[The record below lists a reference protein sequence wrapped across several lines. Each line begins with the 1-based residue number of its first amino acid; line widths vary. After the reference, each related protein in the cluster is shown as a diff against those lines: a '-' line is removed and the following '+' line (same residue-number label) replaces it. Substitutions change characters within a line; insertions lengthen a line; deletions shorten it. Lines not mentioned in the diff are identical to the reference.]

1 MTIKRVLKGNGGRHI
16 LRLAALWA
24 CLGLAA
30 QAQAQTAEEQP
41 YKRSSLYTVL
51 GTHRSQPYGA
61 QIDSVFIQL
70 PMPDKY
76 EDNNLPARY
85 IVCSAQ
91 EPHLTMEHMRRFI
104 YTSDAAKKTVAKW
117 FDRNPETGTFDL
129 DLVTRRGNYNASE
142 ADVREALL
150 TKRGL
155 TVIADAGEDLIEN
168 SFLLINDIIYVDK
181 EKNAAIASSIFS
193 GLALVAAGIS
203 VLSAVERATEE
214 TKPVNTATDKP
225 ADTVA
230 KEPADT
236 VDAVDVAAL
245 VAGTAALG
253 AVISDAI
260 AGFTV
265 KVTSYLYRLRW
276 NDSTAAVFYNDLWC
290 DTTYAPE
297 EIARR
302 KALFDSI
309 SGENGLFAFD
319 YIGSYKVKSDKT
331 VLRGLH
337 DNNDVIRKVCARA
350 LDKNIAALQRKYEV
364 FKVKTPVTAIDG
376 PFIRAQIG
384 MKEGIKPNTKFEVLE
399 RRMDEEGRVSYQRT
413 AVVKPVKGLI
423 WDNRFMAAEEGAVDA
438 KLNATTFRRKGAGL
452 VAEGM
457 LLRQLK

>member
-1 MTIKRVLKGNGGRHI
+1 MRAAMNI
-16 LRLAALWA
+16 LRLTVLWV
-24 CLGLAA
+24 CLGFAA
-30 QAQAQTAEEQP
+30 QVQAQTQPQP

-51 GTHRSQPYGA
+51 GTHHSQPYGA

-91 EPHLTMEHMRRFI
+91 EPRLTAEHMWRFI

-150 TKRGL
+150 SKRGL
-155 TVIADAGEDLIEN
+155 SVIADAGEDLIEN

-181 EKNAAIASSIFS
+181 EKSAAIASSIFS
-193 GLALVAAGIS
+193 GLAIVAAAIS
-203 VLSAVERATEE
+203 VEATVEQ
-214 TKPVNTATDKP
+214 
-225 ADTVA
+225 
-230 KEPADT
+230 
-236 VDAVDVAAL
+236 DAVKEDKVDVGDVAAL
-245 VAGTAALG
+245 AAGTAAIG
-253 AVISDAI
+253 AIISDAI

-276 NDSTAAVFYNDLWC
+276 NDSIAAVFYNDLWC

-302 KALFDSI
+302 KALFDKMD
-309 SGENGLFAFD
+309 GKNGLFTFD

-384 MKEGIKPNTKFEVLE
+384 MKEGIRPNSKFEVLE
-399 RRMDEEGRVSYQRT
+399 RRMDDEGRVSYQRT

-423 WDNRFMAAEEGAVDA
+423 WDNRFMATEEDAAHA
-438 KLNATTFRRKGAGL
+438 KLNATTFRKKGAGL

>member
-1 MTIKRVLKGNGGRHI
+1 MTIKHALKGNGFRNI
-16 LRLAALWA
+16 LRLTALWA

-30 QAQAQTAEEQP
+30 QVRAQTAAEHP

-76 EDNNLPARY
+76 EDNNLSARY
-85 IVCSAQ
+85 IVCSEE
-91 EPHLTMEHMRRFI
+91 EPHLTMEHMQRFI
-104 YTSDAAKKTVAKW
+104 YTSNAAKKTVAKW

-129 DLVTRRGNYNASE
+129 GLVTRRGNYNASE

-155 TVIADAGEDLIEN
+155 SVIADAGEDLIEN

-181 EKNAAIASSIFS
+181 EKGAAIASSIFS
-193 GLALVAAGIS
+193 GLALVAAAIS
-203 VLSAVERATEE
+203 VAATEE
-214 TKPVNTATDKP
+214 R
-225 ADTVA
+225 DTV
-230 KEPADT
+230 KEDK
-236 VDAVDVAAL
+236 VDVGEVAAL
-245 VAGTAALG
+245 AAGTAALG

-276 NDSTAAVFYNDLWC
+276 NDSIAAVFYNDLWC
-290 DTTYAPE
+290 DSTYAPE

-302 KALFDSI
+302 KALFDKI

-319 YIGSYKVKSDKT
+319 YIGSYKVRSDKT
-331 VLRGLH
+331 VLRGLN

-376 PFIRAQIG
+376 SFIRAQIG

-423 WDNRFMAAEEGAVDA
+423 WDNRFMATEEGAADA
-438 KLNATTFRRKGAGL
+438 NLNATTFRRKGAGL

>member
-1 MTIKRVLKGNGGRHI
+1 MGRFKIIFCLTVL
-16 LRLAALWA
+16 WT
-24 CLGLAA
+24 CLGTVAA
-30 QAQAQTAEEQP
+30 QTSETGVIQP

-51 GTHRSQPYGA
+51 GAHLSQRYGA
-61 QIDSVFIQL
+61 QIDSVFIRL

-76 EDNNLPARY
+76 EDNNLPTRY
-85 IVCSAQ
+85 IFCS
-91 EPHLTMEHMRRFI
+91 EKERRLTMEHMQRFI
-104 YTSDAAKKTVAKW
+104 HTSNAAKKTVAKW
-117 FDRNPETGTFDL
+117 FDRNPKTGTFDL

-155 TVIADAGEDLIEN
+155 AIIADAGEDLIEN

-181 EKNAAIASSIFS
+181 EKNAAIASLVFS
-193 GLALVAAGIS
+193 SLAVVAAATSVAGAASGDEETAKAGAAATDLAL
-203 VLSAVERATEE
+203 L
-214 TKPVNTATDKP
+214 
-225 ADTVA
+225 
-230 KEPADT
+230 
-236 VDAVDVAAL
+236 
-245 VAGTAALG
+245 GTA
-253 AVISDAI
+253 ISNSI

-276 NDSTAAVFYNDLWC
+276 NDSIAAVFYNDFWC

-302 KALFDSI
+302 KALFDGI
-309 SGENGLFAFD
+309 NGENGLFAFD

-331 VLRGLH
+331 VLRGLY

-350 LDKNIAALQRKYEV
+350 LDKNIAALQKKYEV

-376 PFIRAQIG
+376 TFIQAQIG
-384 MKEGIKPNTKFEVLE
+384 LKEGIKPNSKFEVLE
-399 RRMDEEGRVSYQRT
+399 QRMDDEGRISYQRT

-423 WDNRFMAAEEGAVDA
+423 WDNRFMAAEEEAVDA
-438 KLNATTFRRKGAGL
+438 NLNATTFRKQGAGL